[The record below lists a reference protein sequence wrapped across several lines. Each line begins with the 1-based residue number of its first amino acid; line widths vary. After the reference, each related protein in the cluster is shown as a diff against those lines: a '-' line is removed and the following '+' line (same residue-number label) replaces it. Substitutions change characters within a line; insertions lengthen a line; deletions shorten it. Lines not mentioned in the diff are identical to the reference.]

1 MASTSR
7 RSLLKSALLAP
18 VAALAARSQAT
29 DYASAAEV
37 FAAVDK
43 LEADV
48 ESRLRA
54 LAAAL
59 PSARAFADS
68 LLRDHA
74 RHRQRRAALRRRLKL
89 PTASATSAA
98 SGDDASL
105 DGLRAA
111 VEALVYAHAEGM
123 PALDDAVAVDRM
135 AHDMVDVS
143 RHLTLVDLWI
153 EQEQARG

>member
-59 PSARAFADS
+59 HSARAFADS

-89 PTASATSAA
+89 EAASATSAA
-98 SGDDASL
+98 SGGDATL
-105 DGLRAA
+105 DGLRMA
-111 VEALVYAHAEGM
+111 VEALVYAHAEGL
-123 PALDDAVAVDRM
+123 PALGDAHAVDVM
-135 AHDMVDVS
+135 AHDMVDLS
-143 RHLTLVDLWI
+143 RHLTVVDLWI

>member
-1 MASTSR
+1 M
-7 RSLLKSALLAP
+7 
-18 VAALAARSQAT
+18 AALAARSEAT

-37 FAAVDK
+37 FAAVDR

-54 LAAAL
+54 LAVAL

-68 LLRDHA
+68 LLQDHA
-74 RHRQRRAALRRRLKL
+74 RHRRRRAALRRRLRL
-89 PTASATSAA
+89 PAA
-98 SGDDASL
+98 AAGAAAAGDDPSL
-105 DGLRAA
+105 DGLRMA

-123 PALDDAVAVDRM
+123 PALGDAHAVDVM
-135 AHDMVDVS
+135 AHDMVDLS
-143 RHLTLVDLWI
+143 RHLTVVDLWV